1 MWELEKEA
9 VLFLGKRLAG
19 KNPSS
24 QGTSEQMEAAGL

>member
-1 MWELEKEA
+1 MWELEKEG
-9 VLFLGKRLAG
+9 VFLGKRLAG